1 MLWGWT
7 LAERL
12 REVSRRRGWEGF
24 GQNGDGER
32 ERSGDEG
39 IGNSEYVG
47 LHFTSVLVIGEFP
60 QSPQRYLLLGFSPEN

>member
-24 GQNGDGER
+24 GQNGDGET

-47 LHFTSVLVIGEFP
+47 PPLHFC
-60 QSPQRYLLLGFSPEN
+60 LGHWRVSPESTEISTTGIQP